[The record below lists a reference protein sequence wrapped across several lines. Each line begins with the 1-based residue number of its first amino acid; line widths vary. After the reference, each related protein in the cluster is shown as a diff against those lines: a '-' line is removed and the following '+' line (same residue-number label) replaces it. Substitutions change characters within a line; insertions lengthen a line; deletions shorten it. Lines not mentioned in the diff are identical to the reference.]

1 MPETVEKRSGETEA
15 FSREKIEAA
24 CCSAG
29 TSPEEARQIAD
40 IIEASPE
47 RHIRTAAI
55 RSRVLEE
62 LGKRNPEARDNWIAY
77 DRSRGRALPNI

>member
-1 MPETVEKRSGETEA
+1 MPETVEKRSGETQP
-15 FSREKIEAA
+15 FSRDKIETA

-29 TSPEEARQIAD
+29 ASPEEARQIAD

-62 LGKRNPEARDNWIAY
+62 LGRRNPRARDNWLAY
-77 DRSRGRALPNI
+77 DRSRGRALPNV